1 MQLINRLQEDDM
13 LLRILAYGSAHTRK
27 TWWAGKAAEAG
38 YNVLLL
44 DGDNNW
50 HILRRIKLE
59 AQKRI
64 QVIGMSD
71 NRGRPIFASALT
83 RLLKDGK
90 LIWDEKEKKSTK
102 LNPNANCISI
112 DLNLLNEN
120 CVVVLDSWTTF
131 CTSLMLQYAKENMID
146 LSIAEED
153 TEDKWG
159 FYRWGGA
166 IASWAATQLCAL
178 PCHVIV
184 IAHADEY
191 GKRGKDSHGKSIVV
205 STKRQIKSTSG
216 PHAMLLPSKFPN
228 MPYFYQKGTAS
239 KISTKGTEEADGGC
253 ALFEPKEYNW
263 NELQFKDFIKATG
276 LPFPKADNPFI
287 NYDLPAVKK
296 VGKKIGSLSVAKSN
310 LVKPITKPV
319 AKIQLGVKSAK

>member
-1 MQLINRLQEDDM
+1 MQLDNRLKEDDM
-13 LLRILAYGSAHTRK
+13 LLRILAYGPAHTKK

-50 HILRRIKLE
+50 HILRQIKPQ

-71 NRGRPIFASALT
+71 NRGRPIFASALA

-90 LIWDEKEKKSTK
+90 LIWDEKEKQSAK
-102 LNPNANCISI
+102 LSPNANCINI

-120 CVVVLDSWTTF
+120 CVVVLDSWTAF

-146 LSIAEED
+146 LSVAEED

-166 IASWAATQLCAL
+166 IASWVATQLVAL
-178 PCHVIV
+178 PCHIVV
-184 IAHADEY
+184 IAHSDEY
-191 GKRGKDSHGKSIVV
+191 GIRGKDKRTGKSIVV

-239 KISTKGTEEADGGC
+239 KISTKGDETADGGC
-253 ALFEPKEYNW
+253 ALFSPKEYNW
-263 NELQFKDFIKATG
+263 DELQFKDFVKATG
-276 LPFPKADNPFI
+276 LPLPKADNPLI
-287 NYDLPAVKK
+287 NYSLPTGNAARTYHGIDK
-296 VGKKIGSLSVAKSN
+296 VATPN
-310 LVKPITKPV
+310 LVQPVAKPV
-319 AKIQLGVKSAK
+319 AKIVLGKNAK